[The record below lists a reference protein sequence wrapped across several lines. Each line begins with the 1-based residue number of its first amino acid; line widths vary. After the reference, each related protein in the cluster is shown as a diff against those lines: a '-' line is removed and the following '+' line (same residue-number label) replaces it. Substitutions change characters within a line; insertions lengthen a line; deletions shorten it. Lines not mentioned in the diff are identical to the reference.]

1 MMKTVLS
8 YCSARAFSAGLLPMV
23 SMSHPQPAVTVNDN
37 DARPEVKLS
46 INPPEHQES
55 AGPLHRDRAVY
66 RQVAYLTAALVLLA
80 AIVTLPLL
88 QGLVIP
94 GMTTSVGGPEI
105 IRGSPIAPVL
115 LQPQRSG

>member
-1 MMKTVLS
+1 
-8 YCSARAFSAGLLPMV
+8 MV

-46 INPPEHQES
+46 INPPEHRES